1 MSEFFNEY
9 VIIELKIIFIGIN
22 NIDNKIAEDV
32 SNLKDSLSFSWKLI

>member
-22 NIDNKIAEDV
+22 NIDNKIGRNFFISGAAQ
-32 SNLKDSLSFSWKLI
+32 L